1 MATLA
6 PFVPKVAAPDAFAGR
21 SAPYSAEAELAV
33 LGGMLLEGDAVTK
46 AIEVVD
52 DSMFYREGNRR
63 AFRAM
68 VRIFQRGDVID
79 PVTLAEELRG
89 AGDLEA
95 VGGLQFIAS
104 VMDAVPTAAN
114 IEYHAKIVRE
124 KAVLRRLIEASTVTI
139 QETYA
144 HQGDIDELL
153 DQAESRIFQIAQ
165 THERKGFVW
174 IKELLWPAMER
185 IELLSQ
191 NSSAVTG
198 VPTGFVD
205 LDEMTAGF
213 QKGDLI
219 IVAARP
225 SMGKCL
231 SHDAE
236 IVLED
241 GSVATIEQICERRHA
256 RLLTLG
262 EDWKLGIT
270 EPSAFVDDGEKPVFR
285 VTTRLG
291 RQIETTLTHPFLT
304 VDGWKPLGEIA
315 VGQHVAVPRRIP
327 VEGTAEM
334 QECEVTLLAYLIG
347 DGGLTGTNPRFTS
360 ADPHVRDD
368 FAGAVAAFGGVTAT
382 TEDSRGAR
390 TPTLNVRRDSVATAA
405 ARAALS
411 ATIADALPRQ
421 RGDGARVAAAVG
433 VSRGSVSHWARG
445 RHVPRAAERR
455 ALSAA
460 LCVEFDTDGRT
471 ERNPLTAWLEG
482 QGLWGKGVAEKTV
495 PASVFPLRRDL
506 LALFLNRLFA
516 TDGWATVLASGQ
528 AQVGY
533 ATVSERLARQVQHL
547 LLRFGIVASLRR
559 RRVKYAG
566 GRRQAWQLDV
576 TDARSLRTFVREIGI
591 FGKETAVARVERAL
605 EEKRYQTNR
614 DLVPREIGT
623 RIAERKGDESWASLA
638 RRAGIRGSTNI
649 HVGTRALSRDRLA
662 ALAAALGDGE
672 LAALADSDVYW
683 DEVVS
688 VEPLGLKQ
696 VYDLTV
702 PGTHNF
708 VANDVCV
715 HNTAFTLN
723 IAQHA
728 AIEESKCVA
737 FFSLEM
743 SKDSLVQR
751 LLTSEARVD
760 AGRVRTGRLRD
771 DDYPR
776 LAQAA
781 GLLNTA
787 PIYIDDT
794 PGISI
799 LEMRA
804 KARRLKSDRDDLS
817 MIIVDYLQ
825 LMTGN
830 GKTENRQQEVS
841 EISRGL
847 KALAKELEVPVVA
860 LSQLSR
866 AVESRPDKRPM
877 MSDLRECVTGD
888 TIVWLADG
896 RRVPIRDLVG
906 TTPEVHTVTEAGRL
920 ATAAS
925 DLVWSVG
932 RKPVFSVR
940 LASGRRIRA
949 TAEHRLRG
957 PSGWVHVSEIAPGDR
972 LALARRVPEPAQPVE
987 WPDLRVALLGH
998 LVGDGSYLSG
1008 QPLRYTTA
1016 SEENSAIVT
1025 EAARAEF
1032 GAQVNRHAGRGNWH
1046 QLVLSGNGDR
1056 WHPAGVNLW
1065 LRELGIFN
1073 QRSHQ
1078 KRLPA
1083 DVFRFSDRQVALLL
1097 RHLWA
1102 TDGTVHARRPG
1113 SRGSSSIFFSTCSRT
1128 LADDVAAL
1136 LLRLGMVARIREQ
1149 EQKVGKPV
1157 FTVSVSG
1164 SEDQRRFVEVIGGFG
1179 PRAEQVKQFRRM
1191 LDGKIANTNVD
1202 TLPREVFDLVR
1213 GRMMERGVT
1222 HRAMANARG
1231 TSYGGTSHFRFAPS
1245 RAVVADYATLLE
1257 DDTLRE
1263 WAGSDLFWDRVVE
1276 VVAEGEEEVF
1286 DLTVPG
1292 PACWLADG
1300 IVSHNSGAIEQD
1312 ADVIMFLFRPEYY
1325 HGPTDKDGNSL
1336 EGLAEVI
1343 IGKQRNGATGT
1354 VQLAFRKEFT
1364 RFENFT
1370 RRSDEYGGG

>member
-1 MATLA
+1 MATIA
-6 PFVPKVAAPDAFAGR
+6 PFVPKIAPPDAFADR

-33 LGGMLLEGDAVTK
+33 LGGMLIDADALTK

-52 DSMFYREGNRR
+52 DTMFYREGNRR

-68 VRIFQRGDVID
+68 RRIFERSDVID
-79 PVTLAEELRG
+79 PVTLAEELRN

-104 VMDAVPTAAN
+104 VLDAVPTAAN
-114 IEYHAKIVRE
+114 IEYHARIVRE
-124 KAVLRRLIEASTVTI
+124 KAVLRRLIEASTITI
-139 QETYA
+139 QDTYA

-213 QKGDLI
+213 QKGDLV

-225 SMGKCL
+225 SMGK
-231 SHDAE
+231 
-236 IVLED
+236 
-241 GSVATIEQICERRHA
+241 
-256 RLLTLG
+256 
-262 EDWKLGIT
+262 
-270 EPSAFVDDGEKPVFR
+270 
-285 VTTRLG
+285 
-291 RQIETTLTHPFLT
+291 
-304 VDGWKPLGEIA
+304 
-315 VGQHVAVPRRIP
+315 
-327 VEGTAEM
+327 
-334 QECEVTLLAYLIG
+334 
-347 DGGLTGTNPRFTS
+347 
-360 ADPHVRDD
+360 
-368 FAGAVAAFGGVTAT
+368 
-382 TEDSRGAR
+382 
-390 TPTLNVRRDSVATAA
+390 
-405 ARAALS
+405 
-411 ATIADALPRQ
+411 
-421 RGDGARVAAAVG
+421 
-433 VSRGSVSHWARG
+433 
-445 RHVPRAAERR
+445 
-455 ALSAA
+455 
-460 LCVEFDTDGRT
+460 
-471 ERNPLTAWLEG
+471 
-482 QGLWGKGVAEKTV
+482 
-495 PASVFPLRRDL
+495 
-506 LALFLNRLFA
+506 
-516 TDGWATVLASGQ
+516 
-528 AQVGY
+528 
-533 ATVSERLARQVQHL
+533 
-547 LLRFGIVASLRR
+547 
-559 RRVKYAG
+559 
-566 GRRQAWQLDV
+566 
-576 TDARSLRTFVREIGI
+576 
-591 FGKETAVARVERAL
+591 
-605 EEKRYQTNR
+605 
-614 DLVPREIGT
+614 
-623 RIAERKGDESWASLA
+623 
-638 RRAGIRGSTNI
+638 
-649 HVGTRALSRDRLA
+649 
-662 ALAAALGDGE
+662 
-672 LAALADSDVYW
+672 
-683 DEVVS
+683 
-688 VEPLGLKQ
+688 
-696 VYDLTV
+696 
-702 PGTHNF
+702 
-708 VANDVCV
+708 
-715 HNTAFTLN
+715 TAFTLN

-728 AIEESKCVA
+728 AIAEGKCVA

-787 PIYIDDT
+787 PIFIDDT
-794 PGISI
+794 PGISV

-825 LMTGN
+825 LMTGGN
-830 GKTENRQQEVS
+830 KTENRQQEVS

-896 RRVPIRDLVG
+896 RRVAIRELVG
-906 TTPEVHTVTEAGRL
+906 STPEVHSVSESGRL

-957 PSGWVHVSEIAPGDR
+957 PAGWMHVSEIAPGDR
-972 LALARRVPEPAQPVE
+972 LALARRVPEPAEPLE

-1016 SEENSAIVT
+1016 SEENSAIVA
-1025 EAARAEF
+1025 EAARTEF
-1032 GAQVNRHAGRGNWH
+1032 GVQVNRHAGRGNWH

-1073 QRSHQ
+1073 QRSQ
-1078 KRLPA
+1078 EKQLPPE
-1083 DVFRFSDRQVALLL
+1083 VFRFSDRHVALLL
-1097 RHLWA
+1097 QHLWA
-1102 TDGTVHARRPG
+1102 TDGTVHARKPG
-1113 SRGSSSIFFSTCSRT
+1113 SRGSSSIFFATCSPT
-1128 LADDVAAL
+1128 LASDVAAL
-1136 LLRLGMVARIREQ
+1136 LLRLGIVARTREQ
-1149 EQKVGKPV
+1149 EQKLGKPV

-1164 SEDQRRFVEVIGGFG
+1164 SEDQRRFIETVGGFG
-1179 PRAEQVKQFRRM
+1179 PRAEQVKRLRKTM
-1191 LDGKIANTNVD
+1191 EGKAANTNVD
-1202 TLPREVFDLVR
+1202 TLPREVFEHVR
-1213 GRMMERGVT
+1213 GRMAERGVT
-1222 HRAMANARG
+1222 QRAMAAARG

-1245 RAVVADYATLLE
+1245 RAVVADYATLLD

-1263 WAGSDLFWDRVVE
+1263 WAESDLFWDRVVE

-1286 DLTVPG
+1286 DLTVPET
-1292 PACWLADG
+1292 ACWLADG

-1336 EGLAEVI
+1336 EGRAEVI

-1354 VQLAFRKEFT
+1354 VNLMFHKEFT

-1370 RRSDEYGGG
+1370 RRADEFGG

>member
-1 MATLA
+1 MATVS
-6 PFVPKVAAPDAFAGR
+6 PFVPKAAAPEPFADR

-33 LGGMLLEGDAVTK
+33 LGGMLIDGDALTK

-68 VRIFQRGDVID
+68 RRIFERGDVID

-95 VGGLQFIAS
+95 VGGLQFLAS
-104 VMDAVPTAAN
+104 LLDAVPTAAN

-153 DQAESRIFQIAQ
+153 DKAESRIFQIAQ

-185 IELLSQ
+185 IEMLSQ

-198 VPTGFVD
+198 VPTGFYD

-213 QKGDLI
+213 QKGDLV

-225 SMGKCL
+225 SMGK
-231 SHDAE
+231 
-236 IVLED
+236 
-241 GSVATIEQICERRHA
+241 
-256 RLLTLG
+256 
-262 EDWKLGIT
+262 
-270 EPSAFVDDGEKPVFR
+270 
-285 VTTRLG
+285 
-291 RQIETTLTHPFLT
+291 
-304 VDGWKPLGEIA
+304 
-315 VGQHVAVPRRIP
+315 
-327 VEGTAEM
+327 
-334 QECEVTLLAYLIG
+334 
-347 DGGLTGTNPRFTS
+347 
-360 ADPHVRDD
+360 
-368 FAGAVAAFGGVTAT
+368 
-382 TEDSRGAR
+382 
-390 TPTLNVRRDSVATAA
+390 
-405 ARAALS
+405 
-411 ATIADALPRQ
+411 
-421 RGDGARVAAAVG
+421 
-433 VSRGSVSHWARG
+433 
-445 RHVPRAAERR
+445 
-455 ALSAA
+455 
-460 LCVEFDTDGRT
+460 
-471 ERNPLTAWLEG
+471 
-482 QGLWGKGVAEKTV
+482 
-495 PASVFPLRRDL
+495 
-506 LALFLNRLFA
+506 
-516 TDGWATVLASGQ
+516 
-528 AQVGY
+528 
-533 ATVSERLARQVQHL
+533 
-547 LLRFGIVASLRR
+547 
-559 RRVKYAG
+559 
-566 GRRQAWQLDV
+566 
-576 TDARSLRTFVREIGI
+576 
-591 FGKETAVARVERAL
+591 
-605 EEKRYQTNR
+605 
-614 DLVPREIGT
+614 
-623 RIAERKGDESWASLA
+623 
-638 RRAGIRGSTNI
+638 
-649 HVGTRALSRDRLA
+649 
-662 ALAAALGDGE
+662 
-672 LAALADSDVYW
+672 
-683 DEVVS
+683 
-688 VEPLGLKQ
+688 
-696 VYDLTV
+696 
-702 PGTHNF
+702 
-708 VANDVCV
+708 
-715 HNTAFTLN
+715 TAFTLN

-728 AIEESKCVA
+728 AISESKCVA

-787 PIYIDDT
+787 PIFIDDT
-794 PGISI
+794 PGISV

-804 KARRLKSDRDDLS
+804 KARRLKADRDDLA
-817 MIIVDYLQ
+817 MVVVDYLQ
-825 LMTGN
+825 LMQSNT
-830 GKTENRQQEVS
+830 KSENRQQEVS

-888 TIVWLADG
+888 TRVVLADG
-896 RRVPIRDLVG
+896 RRMPIRELVG
-906 TTPEVHTVTEAGRL
+906 ATPEVYTISERGRI
-920 ATAAS
+920 ATAAT

-957 PSGWVHVSEIAPGDR
+957 PAGWVHVSELAPGDR
-972 LALARRVPEPAQPVE
+972 LALARRIPEPAQPLE

-1016 SEENSAIVT
+1016 SEENSAIVA
-1025 EAARAEF
+1025 EAARKEF
-1032 GAQVNRHAGRGNWH
+1032 GVQVNRHAGRGNWH

-1056 WHPAGVNLW
+1056 WHPAGVNRW

-1073 QRSHQ
+1073 QCSHE

-1083 DVFRFSDRQVALLL
+1083 EVFQLSNRQVALLL
-1097 RHLWA
+1097 CHLWA
-1102 TDGTVHARRPG
+1102 TDGTVRTRKPG
-1113 SRGSSSIFFSTCSRT
+1113 DRGSSSVFFATCSRT

-1136 LLRLGMVARIREQ
+1136 LLRLGIVARIRRQ
-1149 EQKVGKPV
+1149 EPKRGKPV

-1164 SEDQRRFVEVIGGFG
+1164 SEDQRRFVEQIGGFG
-1179 PRAEQVKQFRRM
+1179 PRMVQVERLTGA
-1191 LDGKIANTNVD
+1191 LDGRISNMNVD
-1202 TLPREVFDLVR
+1202 TLPRGVFGRVR
-1213 GRMMERGVT
+1213 ERMAERGVT
-1222 HRAMANARG
+1222 QRGMAAVRG
-1231 TSYGGTSHFRFAPS
+1231 TSYGGTSHFSFAPS
-1245 RAVVADYATLLE
+1245 RAVVAEYAMLLE
-1257 DDTLRE
+1257 DDALRD
-1263 WAGSDLFWDRVVE
+1263 WAESDLFWDRVVE
-1276 VVAEGEEEVF
+1276 VIPEGEEEVF

-1312 ADVIMFLFRPEYY
+1312 ADVIMFLYRPEYY
-1325 HGPTDKDGNSL
+1325 HGPTDKEGNSL
-1336 EGLAEVI
+1336 EGKAEVI
-1343 IGKQRNGATGT
+1343 VGKQRNGATGT
-1354 VQLAFRKEFT
+1354 ISLQFIKEFT

-1370 RRSDEYGGG
+1370 RRSDEYGG